1 MNQRLD
7 VSRVKRGV
15 AVLLALA
22 IAVTLDVTAD
32 VDSFEVG
39 PVTARRGES
48 TSGVLTV
55 PEGGDGGTEIPVT
68 LVHGS
73 SPGPVL
79 ALIAGTHGYEYP
91 PILALQRVRREI
103 DPERLRGSVIL
114 VHSATLPSFLG
125 RTVYYSPVDGKNL
138 NRVYPG
144 KSTGTL
150 SERIADVLY
159 REVIQ
164 RADIV
169 VDMHGGDGNEALRP
183 YVYTTVTGD
192 AETDRRS
199 RDLAVAFGLDTIVV
213 ERGWSPD
220 PSAHVYTE
228 WAARGLGKPA
238 ISTETGRLG
247 STAEEL
253 VALAE
258 RGVWNVLRHLRMV
271 DGEPEVASAVT
282 WLEDGQVVRSP
293 ADGVFHPAVE
303 PGWTVAAGGRL
314 GTLFDFFGD
323 PVAEITAPFAG
334 VVTYVV
340 ATPPVSEGEPLAMV
354 SRVAAGPPGP

>member
-1 MNQRLD
+1 LLP
-7 VSRVKRGV
+7 VPAGV
-15 AVLLALA
+15 
-22 IAVTLDVTAD
+22 
-32 VDSFEVG
+32 
-39 PVTARRGES
+39 
-48 TSGVLTV
+48 
-55 PEGGDGGTEIPVT
+55 DGGTEIPIT
-68 LVHGS
+68 LIHGANT
-73 SPGPVL
+73 GPVL

-91 PILALQRVRREI
+91 PILALQRLRRAL

-114 VHSATLPSFLG
+114 VHIANLPSFLG

-144 KSTGTL
+144 RPDGTL

-159 REVIQ
+159 TEVIQ
-164 RADIV
+164 RADVV

-192 AETDRRS
+192 PDTDRRS
-199 RDLAVAFGLDTIVV
+199 RDLATAFGLDTIVL
-213 ERGWSPD
+213 ERGWSSD

-228 WAARGLGKPA
+228 WAARGQGKPA

-253 VALAE
+253 VVLAE
-258 RGVWNVLRHLRMV
+258 RGVWNVLRHLGMV
-271 DGEPEVASAVT
+271 DGDPEVASAIT

-293 ADGVFHPAVE
+293 STGVFRPAVE
-303 PGWTVAAGGRL
+303 PGWRVAAGGRL

-323 PVAEITAPFAG
+323 PVAQITAPFGG

-340 ATPPVSEGEPLAMV
+340 ATPPVSQGEPLAMV
-354 SRVAAGPPGP
+354 ARVAADEPGP

>member
-1 MNQRLD
+1 MCEMPTS
-7 VSRVKRGV
+7 SRTKQV
-15 AVLLALA
+15 AALAMVLLTLLA
-22 IAVTLDVTAD
+22 PRVTAD
-32 VDSFEVG
+32 EGIFEVG
-39 PVTARRGES
+39 PLTAHRGES
-48 TSGVLTV
+48 TSGMLPV
-55 PEGGDGGTEIPVT
+55 PDGGDGGTHIPVT
-68 LVHGS
+68 LIHGAH
-73 SPGPVL
+73 PGPVL

-91 PILALQRVRREI
+91 PILALQRVRRKL

-114 VHSATLPSFLG
+114 VHVANLPSFLG

-144 KSTGTL
+144 RADGTL
-150 SERIADVLY
+150 SERIADTIYRQVIRQADVL
-159 REVIQ
+159 I
-164 RADIV
+164 
-169 VDMHGGDGNEALRP
+169 DMHGGDGNEALRP

-192 AETDRRS
+192 PETDRRS
-199 RDLAVAFGLDTIVV
+199 RDLATVFGLDTIVV
-213 ERGWSPD
+213 ERDWSPD

-238 ISTETGRLG
+238 ISTETGGLG
-247 STAEEL
+247 SSAQEL
-253 VALAE
+253 VLLAE

-282 WLEDGQVVRSP
+282 WLEGGRVVRSP
-293 ADGVFHPAVE
+293 TEGVFQPAVE

-323 PVAEITAPFAG
+323 PVEDITAPFAG
-334 VVTYVV
+334 VVNYVV